1 MCDTTGGERPP
12 ALRPSPSFNQRERR
26 LMAKIAAIL
35 TDWFEDVEYTKPVD
49 DFREAGHTVVTVGLA
64 AHAVVTGKKEGTKVT
79 VDVSF
84 DDVAPDEFDALLI
97 PGGYSPDKLR
107 AHDKPVAFVKA
118 FMEAEKPVFSI
129 CHAPQILI
137 TAKTLKGRHVTGYKS
152 IVQDIINAGARY
164 EDKEVIVDG
173 NLVTSRQP
181 SDLPA
186 FIRESLKLLAG

>member
-1 MCDTTGGERPP
+1 
-12 ALRPSPSFNQRERR
+12 
-26 LMAKIAAIL
+26 MAHIAAIL

-49 DFREAGHTVVTVGLA
+49 AFREAGHTVVTVGLEA
-64 AHAVVTGKKEGTKVT
+64 KATVTGKKEGTEVT

-107 AHDKPVAFVKA
+107 AHEKPVAFVSA
-118 FMEAEKPVFSI
+118 FMEANKPVFSI

-137 TAKTLKGRHVTGYKS
+137 TAKTLTGRHVTGYKS
-152 IVQDIINAGARY
+152 IVQDIINAGASY

>member
-1 MCDTTGGERPP
+1 
-12 ALRPSPSFNQRERR
+12 
-26 LMAKIAAIL
+26 MAKIAAIL
-35 TDWFEDVEYTKPVD
+35 TDWFEDVEYTKPVSA
-49 DFREAGHTVVTVGLA
+49 FREAGHTVVTVGLVA
-64 AHAVVTGKKEGTKVT
+64 KDDVIGKKEWTKVT

-84 DDVAPDEFDALLI
+84 SDVTPDEFDALLI

-107 AHDKPVAFVKA
+107 AHEGPVAFVRA
-118 FMEAEKPVFSI
+118 FMEAGKPVFSI

-137 TAKTLKGRHVTGYKS
+137 TAKTLEGRHVTGYKS

-186 FIRESLKLLAG
+186 FIWESLKLLDS